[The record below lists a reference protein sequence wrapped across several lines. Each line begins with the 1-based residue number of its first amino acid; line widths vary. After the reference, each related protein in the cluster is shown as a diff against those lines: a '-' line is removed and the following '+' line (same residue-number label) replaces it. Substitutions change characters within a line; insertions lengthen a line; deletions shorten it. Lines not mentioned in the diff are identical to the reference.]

1 MNEIHL
7 VLHGLAIKKHA
18 TPEAVAGV
26 IGLDSARIRTAL
38 ADLLMQG
45 RVIEAG
51 GKYALTPAA
60 RVALDGEYPRY
71 YASLRGDPQFLKVC
85 DEFERVNRRLKGLIT
100 EWQTTEVA
108 GERVLNDHSDK
119 EHDRRIIER
128 LGDLHEVADQ
138 VLARLARHVSRLQR
152 YRDKL
157 LSALEKAEDGDIAW
171 VSDARTESYHTVW
184 FEMHEDLLCITGRE
198 RTE

>member
-7 VLHGLAIKKHA
+7 VLHGLAIKRHA

-60 RVALDGEYPRY
+60 RVALD
-71 YASLRGDPQFLKVC
+71 
-85 DEFERVNRRLKGLIT
+85 
-100 EWQTTEVA
+100 
-108 GERVLNDHSDK
+108 DHSDK

-157 LSALEKAEDGDIAW
+157 LSALEKAENGDIAW

-184 FEMHEDLLCITGRE
+184 FEMHEDLLRITGRE

>member
-26 IGLDSARIRTAL
+26 VGLDSAQTSAVL
-38 ADLLMQG
+38 AGLLTQG
-45 RVIEAG
+45 RVMEAG

-71 YASLRGDPQFLKVC
+71 YAALRADRLFAKAFE
-85 DEFERVNRRLKGLIT
+85 DFERVNRMLKGLIT
-100 EWQTTEVA
+100 DWQTIDIA
-108 GERVLNDHSDK
+108 GDRVPNHHGNK

-128 LGDLHEVADQ
+128 LGDLHDAADQ
-138 VLARLARHVSRLQR
+138 VLERLAQQMPRLQL

-157 LSALEKAEDGDIAW
+157 LRALEKAEDGDIAW

-184 FEMHEDLLCITGRE
+184 FELHEDLLRIIGRE
-198 RTE
+198 RVE